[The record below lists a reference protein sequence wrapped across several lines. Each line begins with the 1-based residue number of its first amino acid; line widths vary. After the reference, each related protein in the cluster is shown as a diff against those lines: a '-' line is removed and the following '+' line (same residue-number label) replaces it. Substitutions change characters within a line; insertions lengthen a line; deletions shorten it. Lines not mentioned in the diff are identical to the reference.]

1 MKRFLKSYRN
11 QVTQLKPLSCLKI
24 FSPLALVAL
33 MLVLPE
39 PVAPIASASSVN
51 IPNAIASL
59 QDSQQRWLEVDL
71 SNQRLIA
78 WQGDTQVYAVVMSGG
93 TEFDPT
99 LPGTFTIQ
107 SKHESAR
114 MQGQGYDGAT
124 YDIPDVPF
132 TMYYD
137 GNYAIHGAYWHES
150 FGTPVSRGCVN
161 VAVNHAEWLFSW
173 ASVGTPVVVHY

>member
-1 MKRFLKSYRN
+1 MKRFLTSYRS
-11 QVTQLKPLSCLKI
+11 QLTQLKIQSGLKL
-24 FSPLALVAL
+24 FSPFALAAL
-33 MLVLPE
+33 TLFFPE
-39 PVAPIASASSVN
+39 SIAPIASASGVN

-78 WQGDTQVYAVVMSGG
+78 WQGNTQVYAVIISGG

-114 MQGQGYDGAT
+114 MQGQGYDGET

-150 FGTPVSRGCVN
+150 FGTPVSRGCIN
-161 VAVNHAEWLFSW
+161 VAVNHAEWFFSW
-173 ASVGTPVVVHY
+173 TSIGTPVVVHY